1 LGEAG
6 GGMSTELETRREQA
20 EVVHG
25 APAPESHPLPEL
37 EIKPPGR
44 FSGVGLR
51 EIWAYREL
59 LYFLTKR
66 ELQIRYKQSYL
77 GFGWA
82 ILQPVALAFIFALFF
97 GRLAG
102 LSSEGI
108 PYPVFALAGL
118 VPWIFTSGAVTGA
131 TGSLVTDANLIG
143 KVYFPR
149 ATIPAAKMLSL
160 VIDLVVAFVFL
171 IFFALVYG
179 VSLHWTTFYI
189 PLFVVLDFAIVLGV
203 GLFLSALNVR
213 YRDVFVAIP
222 LVIQL
227 WLFVSP
233 VVYSA
238 ALVTGAWRYVYAL
251 NPMATVLTGFRWAL
265 FGTHSPGLGPAL
277 VSAAMALILLAGGSL
292 YFRRVENHFADV
304 I

>member
-1 LGEAG
+1 
-6 GGMSTELETRREQA
+6 MSTELETRTERT

-25 APAPESHPLPEL
+25 APAPETHPLPEL

-108 PYPVFALAGL
+108 PYPVFALGGL

-149 ATIPAAKMLSL
+149 ATIPVAKMLSL

-171 IFFALVYG
+171 IVFALAYG
-179 VSLHWTTFYI
+179 VHLHWTTVAI
-189 PLFVVLDFAIVLGV
+189 PAFVLLDFAIVLGV
-203 GLFLSALNVR
+203 GLYLSALNVR
-213 YRDVFVAIP
+213 YRDVFVAVP
-222 LVIQL
+222 LLMQL

-233 VVYSA
+233 VVYSGV
-238 ALVTGAWRYVYAL
+238 LVTGAWQYVYAL
-251 NPMATVLTGFRWAL
+251 NPMASVLTGFRWAL
-265 FGTHSPGLGPAL
+265 FGTHSPGLGPTL
-277 VSAAMALILLAGGSL
+277 VSTGVALLLLLAGSL
-292 YFRRVENHFADV
+292 YFRRVENYFADV

>member
-1 LGEAG
+1 LDEAG
-6 GGMSTELETRREQA
+6 GQVSTELETRTEQA
-20 EVVHG
+20 EV
-25 APAPESHPLPEL
+25 APGSPVPDRIPLPEL

-77 GFGWA
+77 GFAWA
-82 ILQPVALAFIFALFF
+82 IVQPVALTFIFALFF

-108 PYPVFALAGL
+108 PYPVYALAGL
-118 VPWIFTSGAVTGA
+118 VPWIFTSGAVSGA
-131 TGSLVTDANLIG
+131 TGSLVIDANLIG

-149 ATIPAAKMLSL
+149 AAIPVAKMLSL
-160 VIDLVVAFVFL
+160 VIDLIVAFVFL
-171 IFFALVYG
+171 ILFALVYS
-179 VSLHWTTFYI
+179 VSLHWTAVYI
-189 PLFVVLDFAIVLGV
+189 PLFVALDFATVLGV

-222 LVIQL
+222 LLVQL

-233 VVYSA
+233 VVYSG
-238 ALVTGAWRYVYAL
+238 ALVTGWWRYVYAL
-251 NPMATVLTGFRWAL
+251 NPMASVLTGFRWAL
-265 FGTHSPGLGPAL
+265 FGTHSPGLGPVL
-277 VSAAMALILLAGGSL
+277 VSTAVALMVLVGASL
-292 YFRRVENHFADV
+292 YFRRVENYFADV

>member
-1 LGEAG
+1 
-6 GGMSTELETRREQA
+6 MSTELETRNEQA
-20 EVVHG
+20 EVVD
-25 APAPESHPLPEL
+25 ATSVPERAPLPEL

-51 EIWAYREL
+51 EIWAYHEL

-77 GFGWA
+77 GFAWA
-82 ILQPVALAFIFALFF
+82 IVQPVALTFIFALFF

-108 PYPVFALAGL
+108 PYPVYALAGL
-118 VPWIFTSGAVTGA
+118 VPWIFTAGSITGA
-131 TGSLVTDANLIG
+131 TPSLVTDANLVG

-149 ATIPAAKMLSL
+149 AAIPVAKMLSL

-179 VSLHWTTFYI
+179 VALHWTAVYI
-189 PLFVVLDFAIVLGV
+189 PLLVALDFAVVLGV

-233 VVYSA
+233 VVYSG
-238 ALVTGAWRYVYAL
+238 ALITGWWRYVYAL
-251 NPMATVLTGFRWAL
+251 NPMASVLTGFRWAL
-265 FGTHSPGLGPAL
+265 FGTHSPGLGPTL
-277 VSAAMALILLAGGSL
+277 VSTAVALILLAGGSL
-292 YFRRVENHFADV
+292 YFRRVENYFADV

>member
-1 LGEAG
+1 
-6 GGMSTELETRREQA
+6 MSTELETRTERT

-25 APAPESHPLPEL
+25 APAPETHPLPEL

-77 GFGWA
+77 GVAWA
-82 ILQPVALAFIFALFF
+82 IVQPVALTFIFALFF

-108 PYPVFALAGL
+108 PYPVYALAGL
-118 VPWIFTSGAVTGA
+118 VPWSFTSGGVIGA

-149 ATIPAAKMLSL
+149 AAVPVSKILASI
-160 VIDLVVAFVFL
+160 IDLMVAFVFL
-171 IFFALVYG
+171 LVFAVAYSVDLRWTSIFVPAFLALD
-179 VSLHWTTFYI
+179 
-189 PLFVVLDFAIVLGV
+189 FVVVLGV
-203 GLFLSALNVR
+203 GLYLAALN
-213 YRDVFVAIP
+213 
-222 LVIQL
+222 
-227 WLFVSP
+227 
-233 VVYSA
+233 
-238 ALVTGAWRYVYAL
+238 
-251 NPMATVLTGFRWAL
+251 
-265 FGTHSPGLGPAL
+265 
-277 VSAAMALILLAGGSL
+277 
-292 YFRRVENHFADV
+292 
-304 I
+304 

>member
-1 LGEAG
+1 
-6 GGMSTELETRREQA
+6 MSTELETPAEQVDTVSGKLSPEGA
-20 EVVHG
+20 ELH
-25 APAPESHPLPEL
+25 EL
-37 EIKPPGR
+37 EIRPPGR

-77 GFGWA
+77 GFAWA
-82 ILQPVALAFIFALFF
+82 IVQPVALAFIFALFF

-108 PYPVFALAGL
+108 PYPVYALAGL
-118 VPWIFTSGAVTGA
+118 VPWIFTSGAVSGA
-131 TGSLVTDANLIG
+131 TGSLVLDANLIG

-149 ATIPAAKMLSL
+149 ATIPAAKILSL
-160 VIDLVVAFVFL
+160 VIDLVVAFAFL
-171 IFFALVYG
+171 IVFALAYG
-179 VSLHWTTFYI
+179 VGLRWTAFYT
-189 PLFVVLDFAIVLGV
+189 PLLVALDFAVVLGV

-222 LVIQL
+222 LLVQL

-233 VVYSA
+233 VVYSG
-238 ALVTGAWRYVYAL
+238 ALVTGWWRYVYAL
-251 NPMATVLTGFRWAL
+251 NPMASVLTGFRWAL
-265 FGTHSPGLGPAL
+265 FGTHSPGLGPLL
-277 VSAAMALILLAGGSL
+277 VSIAAALALLVGASL

>member
-1 LGEAG
+1 
-6 GGMSTELETRREQA
+6 MSTELETRTERA

-25 APAPESHPLPEL
+25 APAPETHPLPEL

-108 PYPVFALAGL
+108 PYPVFALGGL

-149 ATIPAAKMLSL
+149 ATIPVAKMLSL

-171 IFFALVYG
+171 IVFALAYG
-179 VSLHWTTFYI
+179 VHLHWTTVAI
-189 PLFVVLDFAIVLGV
+189 PAFVLLDFAIVLGV
-203 GLFLSALNVR
+203 GLYLSALNVR
-213 YRDVFVAIP
+213 YRDVFVAVP
-222 LVIQL
+222 LLMQL

-233 VVYSA
+233 VVYSGV
-238 ALVTGAWRYVYAL
+238 LVTGAWQYVYAL
-251 NPMATVLTGFRWAL
+251 NPMASVLTGFRWAL
-265 FGTHSPGLGPAL
+265 FGTHSPGLGPTL
-277 VSAAMALILLAGGSL
+277 VSTGVALLLLLAGSL
-292 YFRRVENHFADV
+292 YFRRVENYFADV

>member
-1 LGEAG
+1 
-6 GGMSTELETRREQA
+6 MSTELETRRER
-20 EVVHG
+20 
-25 APAPESHPLPEL
+25 PEAALETPTTETSTLPEL

-108 PYPVFALAGL
+108 PYPVYALAGL

-149 ATIPAAKMLSL
+149 AAIPAAKMLSL

-171 IFFALVYG
+171 IFFSLAYS
-179 VSLHWTTFYI
+179 VSLHWTAFYI
-189 PLFVVLDFAIVLGV
+189 PFFVALDFAIVLGV
-203 GLFLSALNVR
+203 GLFFSALNVR

-222 LVIQL
+222 LVTQL

-233 VVYSA
+233 VVYSG
-238 ALVTGAWRYVYAL
+238 ALVTGWWRYVYAL
-251 NPMATVLTGFRWAL
+251 NPMASVLTGFRWAL
-265 FGTHSPGLGPAL
+265 FGTHSPGLGPTLVSTAAAL
-277 VSAAMALILLAGGSL
+277 VLLATGSL
-292 YFRRVENHFADV
+292 YFRRVENYFADV

>member
-1 LGEAG
+1 
-6 GGMSTELETRREQA
+6 MSTELETRTEPTKA
-20 EVVHG
+20 PLSAG
-25 APAPESHPLPEL
+25 AGEATPLPEL

-77 GFGWA
+77 GFAWA
-82 ILQPVALAFIFALFF
+82 IVQPVALTFIFALFF

-108 PYPVFALAGL
+108 PYPVYDLGGL
-118 VPWIFTSGAVTGA
+118 VPWIFTSGDVTGA

-149 ATIPAAKMLSL
+149 AAIPAAKMLSL
-160 VIDLVVAFVFL
+160 VIDFVIAFVFL
-171 IFFALVYG
+171 LLFALVYG
-179 VSLHWTTFYI
+179 VSLHWTAFYI
-189 PLFVVLDFAIVLGV
+189 PLLVALDFAVVLGV

-213 YRDVFVAIP
+213 YRDVFVAVP
-222 LVIQL
+222 LLMQL

-233 VVYSA
+233 VVYSG
-238 ALVTGAWRYVYAL
+238 ALVQGWWRYVYAL

-265 FGTHSPGLGPAL
+265 FDTHSPGLGPAL
-277 VSAAMALILLAGGSL
+277 VSTSMALILLAGGSL
-292 YFRRVENHFADV
+292 YFRRVENYFADV

>member
-1 LGEAG
+1 
-6 GGMSTELETRREQA
+6 MSTELETRRERP
-20 EVVHG
+20 EPVLKT
-25 APAPESHPLPEL
+25 PATETSPLPEL

-77 GFGWA
+77 GFAWA
-82 ILQPVALAFIFALFF
+82 IVQPVALTFIFALFF

-108 PYPVFALAGL
+108 PYPVYALAGL
-118 VPWIFTSGAVTGA
+118 VPWIFTSGAVAGA
-131 TGSLVTDANLIG
+131 TPSLVTDANLIG

-149 ATIPAAKMLSL
+149 AAIPAAKMLSL
-160 VIDLVVAFVFL
+160 IIDLVVAFVFL

-179 VSLHWTTFYI
+179 VSLHWTAFYI
-189 PLFVVLDFAIVLGV
+189 PVFVALDFAIVLGV

-222 LVIQL
+222 LVTQL

-233 VVYSA
+233 VVYSG

-251 NPMATVLTGFRWAL
+251 NPMASVLTGFRWAL
-265 FGTHSPGLGPAL
+265 FGTHSPGLGPTLVSTAVAL
-277 VSAAMALILLAGGSL
+277 VLLAGGSL